1 MLYAPFDQHNE
12 EQVLT
17 LQTTTDSRADPILP
31 VEQTDSL
38 FLVGLM
44 WGSWEFD
51 HPVSMCFVYF
61 TKAGDHLPLCI
72 LQGGPGDYRVQRLKS

>member
-12 EQVLT
+12 EQTLT
-17 LQTTTDSRADPILP
+17 LQTTTDSRADSILT

-44 WGSWEFD
+44 RGSWEFD
-51 HPVSMCFVYF
+51 HPVYMFFVYF
-61 TKAGDHLPLCI
+61 TKAGDL
-72 LQGGPGDYRVQRLKS
+72 LQGGLGDYSVLSPRS